1 MTPEELE
8 KITERVIQRS
18 EEFKLSFDQL
28 QSDQEYLKARDEI
41 VSTEDV
47 KIEKLNKKLK
57 EERDRQQRAWRDK

>member
-41 VSTEDV
+41 VSTEDA

>member
-41 VSTEDV
+41 VSTEDA

-57 EERDRQQRAWRDK
+57 EERDRLQRAWRDK